1 MIMTM
6 VTAAAAV
13 TADAAASTKGGFIS
27 KKPGT
32 ASCRPGFFTSDVFD
46 GSQAET
52 SLFSHQ
58 HLILRRIKALGF
70 GEQEVNI
77 GRGHQRNEQ
86 GADEGVE
93 PQHRQQA

>member
-32 ASCRPGFFTSDVFD
+32 ASCRPGFFTSDVFE
-46 GSQAET
+46 GSQAAK

-58 HLILRRIKALGF
+58 HVILRRIKSLGLSQ
-70 GEQEVNI
+70 QEVDV